1 MQRWSSVSLCK
12 TSKAEANHASG
23 VLPDRESPMRMR
35 SCGVVGETED
45 EPRTRSSQQLPHKQ
59 NQHGT
64 SSLQKTEN

>member
-35 SCGVVGETED
+35 SCGVVGETE
-45 EPRTRSSQQLPHKQ
+45 LPHKQ